1 MLPDAQC
8 LLTILSLRSNLTA
21 IETADL
27 KPNLSALAFQDDSGS
42 LCNHHW
48 TWSGIAGFWHEREN
62 DQQHVSWSIDR
73 SGAPSAVGQ
82 VTAELSPGAPCR
94 SGSSLKSDSALVV
107 VQSKDRFA
115 TNVWHRMAVIFMAWV
130 TPRVLQLK
138 GKLPQN
144 ITVAYYV
151 PPLKESSMENDSGP
165 YPWKMLGSL
174 APEDCGFEH
183 RIRAPEDGFLW
194 DLAWD
199 LPMKCVHSSN
209 LWRDFQ
215 SALYAGV
222 GLVSNQSSDGRS
234 VCYVGR
240 PTASSDRQL
249 SEKTFD
255 ALKQTTGRVRL
266 DGEPLIFRPLAFD
279 GSVPI
284 SKQAEMVSACDVLIG
299 MHGAGLM
306 HSIWMYPG
314 SVVVEL
320 MDPEHAGAAYYR
332 NVAHLSGHV
341 YLQHAKSE
349 VEEKPEVLK
358 SLMVTAAEI
367 ISNKA
372 TNSLHVSM
380 LQKAERRRVTYQQ
393 EPETGP
399 RLVPALKGTHLFGEK
414 KRCCGLVSKKN
425 MDVQLAD
432 LQAAVNKAASE
443 AARFLDVARTEL
455 GALAADI
462 ADFTAKHNHLRKA
475 DIDYQADL
483 FDQQRRNDAL
493 SDQLEKLT
501 ARRRLAETRL
511 QADMESLRTEN
522 TVLKRSMGALSNLS
536 KDNKKRLTEISNWM
550 SVLCGRHLERN
561 HDTMLMAY
569 QKRVVRRQAFYE
581 RISWVQ
587 LQHLRVVV
595 EKLSKLLVERQEELK
610 IARTRQE
617 VRLYRRLTVE
627 ACCLLYEVRL
637 RSGELQKDG
646 SLTQNEAIEECLKKG
661 KMKHRPT
668 GLMMFFAKVTDIT
681 NRFKQKM
688 LEKRMTLKAGF
699 QP

>member
-21 IETADL
+21 IETDL
-27 KPNLSALAFQDDSGS
+27 QPNLSALAFQDDSGS
-42 LCNHHW
+42 LCNDHW
-48 TWSGIAGFWHEREN
+48 TWSGIAGFWQERAS
-62 DQQHVSWSIDR
+62 DKQHVSWSIDR
-73 SGAPSAVGQ
+73 SGAPSAVGK
-82 VTAELSPGAPCR
+82 VTAELSPGAACR
-94 SGSSLKSDSALVV
+94 SGATLKSDSALVV

-115 TNVWHRMAVIFMAWV
+115 TNVWHRMTAIFEAWV

-138 GKLPQN
+138 GKLPHN

-183 RIRAPEDGFLW
+183 RIKAPEDGFLW

-222 GLVSNQSSDGRS
+222 GLVSKQSSDGRS

-240 PTASSDRQL
+240 PTGSSDRQL

-255 ALKQTTGRVRL
+255 ALKKTAGSVRL

-284 SKQAEMVSACDVLIG
+284 SKQAEMVSACDILIG

-332 NVAHLSGHV
+332 NIAHLSGHV

-358 SLMVTAAEI
+358 SLMVSAAEI

-372 TNSLHVSM
+372 ANSLHVSM
-380 LQKAERRRVTYQQ
+380 LQKAERRRVTYQE

-399 RLVPALKGTHLFGEK
+399 RSNPVG
-414 KRCCGLVSKKN
+414 
-425 MDVQLAD
+425 
-432 LQAAVNKAASE
+432 
-443 AARFLDVARTEL
+443 
-455 GALAADI
+455 GAGGD
-462 ADFTAKHNHLRKA
+462 R
-475 DIDYQADL
+475 
-483 FDQQRRNDAL
+483 
-493 SDQLEKLT
+493 
-501 ARRRLAETRL
+501 
-511 QADMESLRTEN
+511 
-522 TVLKRSMGALSNLS
+522 
-536 KDNKKRLTEISNWM
+536 
-550 SVLCGRHLERN
+550 
-561 HDTMLMAY
+561 
-569 QKRVVRRQAFYE
+569 KRVV
-581 RISWVQ
+581 
-587 LQHLRVVV
+587 
-595 EKLSKLLVERQEELK
+595 
-610 IARTRQE
+610 
-617 VRLYRRLTVE
+617 
-627 ACCLLYEVRL
+627 
-637 RSGELQKDG
+637 
-646 SLTQNEAIEECLKKG
+646 
-661 KMKHRPT
+661 
-668 GLMMFFAKVTDIT
+668 
-681 NRFKQKM
+681 
-688 LEKRMTLKAGF
+688 
-699 QP
+699 